1 MNKKIVGAI
10 AIAIIVIGII
20 VTAILGI
27 NSDLIYRDHQEIDI
41 KIGKE
46 FEEKDIEAIVSQVI
60 GNGKVSVSK
69 VELFKDMA
77 TIRVENITDDQL
89 SEMNTKINEKY
100 EIDNKVEDI
109 TKVEVPRA
117 KWIDLIKPYI
127 VPVIISMLLIE
138 AYLVIYLLVYKKTSK
153 EVVEI
158 NIPKSMLELFLAV
171 GGVQLV
177 YFSLIVIT
185 RFQANRVVIPISIVL
200 FIATAMA
207 KFIKK

>member
-46 FEEKDIEAIVSQVI
+46 FEDKDIETIVSEVV
-60 GNGKVSVSK
+60 GNAKVSVSK
-69 VELFKDMA
+69 VEMFKDMV
-77 TIRVENITDDQL
+77 TIRVDNITDDQL
-89 SEMNTKINEKY
+89 AEINTKINEKY
-100 EIDNKVEDI
+100 EVDNKVEDI

-117 KWIDLIKPYI
+117 KWMDLIKPYI
-127 VPVIISMLLIE
+127 LPVTISMVLIE

-153 EVVEI
+153 EVVEV
-158 NIPKSMLELFLAV
+158 NIPKSMLELFLAA
-171 GGVQLV
+171 GGIQLV
-177 YFSLIVIT
+177 YFSIIVIT
-185 RFQANRVVIPISIVL
+185 RFQANRVVLPISMIL

>member
-27 NSDLIYRDHQEIDI
+27 NSDLMYRDHQEIDI

-46 FEEKDIEAIVSQVI
+46 FEDRDIEAIVSEVI

-77 TIRVENITDDQL
+77 TIRVDSITDDQL
-89 SEMNTKINEKY
+89 SAINTKINEKY
-100 EIDNKVEDI
+100 EVDNKIEDI

-117 KWIDLIKPYI
+117 KWMDLIKPYI
-127 VPVIISMLLIE
+127 LPVIISMVLIE
-138 AYLVIYLLVYKKTSK
+138 AYLVIYLLIYKKTSK

-158 NIPKSMLELFLAV
+158 NIPKSMLELFLAA

-185 RFQANRVVIPISIVL
+185 RFQANRVVIPISILL